1 MKDLGVALIGTG
13 FMGMAHAFAYRSV
26 GAMFPHVPKARLVV
40 VADVTELGASRA
52 AQQFGFE
59 ESTTD
64 WRRAIHHPGVDV
76 VSITT
81 PNALHKEM
89 ALEAMAAGKHVL
101 CEKPLAPTSVDAL
114 EMLRAADAAKIV
126 THVGFNYIQNPLLA
140 LARDMIAAGELGEIT
155 DFRGIHAEDYMAD
168 PEVPFG
174 FRLAKQGGGA
184 LADIGSHIVGMA
196 RFLLGPISEV
206 YAQLDTLVASRPIER
221 GSKERRPVEVDDVAR
236 LLVRFERGCGG
247 SIQANWAATGRKM
260 QLAFELTGTK
270 GSLVFN
276 QERLNE
282 LLHYRTGGD
291 PRTSGFVRIEAGP
304 QHPPYGNI
312 CVAGGHQLGFN
323 ELKTIEV
330 AKFFDAIN
338 GGPKNFPDFREGWAV
353 QAVIDA
359 ALQSSRGK
367 AWVSLQGQSNP

>member
-13 FMGMAHAFAYRSV
+13 FMGMTHAFAYRSV
-26 GAMFPHVPKARLVV
+26 GAMFPHVPKARLVAI
-40 VADVTELGASRA
+40 ADVTEPAARRA
-52 AQQFGFE
+52 ALQFGFE
-59 ESTTD
+59 ESMTD
-64 WRRAIHHPGVDV
+64 WRKAVHHPSVDV

-89 ALEAMAAGKHVL
+89 ALEAIAAGKHVL
-101 CEKPLAPTSVDAL
+101 CEKPLAPTSAEAL
-114 EMLRAADAAKIV
+114 EMLRAADASTVV
-126 THVGFNYIQNPLLA
+126 THVGYNYIQNPLLTM
-140 LARDMIAAGELGEIT
+140 ARDMIAAGELGDIT

-168 PEVPFG
+168 SEVPYS
-174 FRLAKQGGGA
+174 FRVAKTGGGA

-196 RFLLGPISEV
+196 RFLLGPITQV
-206 YAQLDTLVASRPIER
+206 YAQLDTLVGSRPIEQ
-221 GSKERRPVEVDDVAR
+221 GSSERRVIEVDDVAR

-270 GSLVFN
+270 GSLVFS

-282 LLHYRTGGD
+282 LLYYRAGED
-291 PRTSGFVRIEAGP
+291 SRKSGYVRIEAGP

-323 ELKTIEV
+323 ELKTIEI

-338 GGPKNFPDFREGWAV
+338 GGPKNSPDFREGWAI

-359 ALQSSRGK
+359 AIQSSREK
-367 AWVSLQGQSNP
+367 TWLSL

>member
-13 FMGMAHAFAYRSV
+13 FMGMSHAFAYRSV
-26 GAMFPHVPKARLVV
+26 GAMFPHVPKARLVA
-40 VADVTELGASRA
+40 VADVTEAAASRA
-52 AQQFGFE
+52 ALQFGFE
-59 ESTTD
+59 ESMTD
-64 WRRAIHHPGVDV
+64 WRKAVHHPAVDV

-89 ALEAMAAGKHVL
+89 ALEAIAAGKHVL
-101 CEKPLAPTSVDAL
+101 CEKPLAPTSAEAL
-114 EMLRAADAAKIV
+114 DMLRAAEASKVV
-126 THVGFNYIQNPLLA
+126 THVGYNYIQNPLLT
-140 LARDMIAAGELGEIT
+140 LARDMIAAGELGDIT

-168 PEVPFG
+168 PEVPHS
-174 FRLAKQGGGA
+174 FRVAKEGGGA

-196 RFLLGPISEV
+196 RFLLGPITQV
-206 YAQLDTLVASRPIER
+206 YAQLDTLVGSRPVAR
-221 GSKERRPVEVDDVAR
+221 GSSERRPVEVDDVAR

-282 LLHYRTGGD
+282 LLYYRTGGD
-291 PRTSGFVRIEAGP
+291 ARTSGYVRIEAGP
-304 QHPPYGNI
+304 QHPPYGNL

-338 GGPKNFPDFREGWAV
+338 GGPKNSPDFREGWAI

-359 ALQSSRGK
+359 AVRSSREK
-367 AWVSLQGQSNP
+367 TWMPL